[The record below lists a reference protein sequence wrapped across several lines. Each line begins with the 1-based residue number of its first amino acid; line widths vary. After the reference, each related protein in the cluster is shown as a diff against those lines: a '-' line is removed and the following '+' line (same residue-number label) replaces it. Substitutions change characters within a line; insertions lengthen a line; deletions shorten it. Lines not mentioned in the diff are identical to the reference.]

1 MATNSIISNP
11 TELLPP
17 PPCSWPQLYLKK
29 MEKLENIFPK
39 STTWVFPIEIPPKSA
54 PKSQLCPALAQ
65 VPEVQ
70 SLGQSEVPPKK
81 KVTRDRQVWTTRPRI
96 AENAANYHL
105 GSPT

>member
-1 MATNSIISNP
+1 MRRTG
-11 TELLPP
+11 
-17 PPCSWPQLYLKK
+17 
-29 MEKLENIFPK
+29 
-39 STTWVFPIEIPPKSA
+39 WVFPIEIPPKSA

-81 KVTRDRQVWTTRPRI
+81 KKVSRDRQVWTTRPRI